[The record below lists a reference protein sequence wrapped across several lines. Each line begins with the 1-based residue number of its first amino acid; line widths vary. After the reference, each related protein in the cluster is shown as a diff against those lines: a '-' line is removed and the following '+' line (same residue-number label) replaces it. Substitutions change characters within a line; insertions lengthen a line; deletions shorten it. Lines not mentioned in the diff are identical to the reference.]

1 MSVFFLLLPNYKY
14 VLFYFEVVVTSSK
27 IYSKDPSSLEFKQR
41 NSSSSA
47 DAAVVAAA
55 RAAVVAAARA
65 AVVAAARAAVVAAAR
80 AAVVAVAIDSTLPDY
95 SGVWLFFGGLFL
107 SLHKCTGNYFPSNV
121 CSECYWEFS

>member
-1 MSVFFLLLPNYKY
+1 MSVFFLLLPKYKY

-41 NSSSSA
+41 NSSTSA
-47 DAAVVAAA
+47 AAAVV
-55 RAAVVAAARA
+55 
-65 AVVAAARAAVVAAAR
+65 AARAAVVAAAR

-95 SGVWLFFGGLFL
+95 SGVWLFFGGLSL
-107 SLHKCTGNYFPSNV
+107 SLHKCTGIYFPSNV